1 MLVAVNARIVV
12 MTGRVAVVVRNLRVL
27 AAAVPPAVMLLITM
41 LVAAF
46 AGAAGV

>member
-1 MLVAVNARIVV
+1 MTGWVAVF
-12 MTGRVAVVVRNLRVL
+12 VRNLRVL

>member
-1 MLVAVNARIVV
+1 
-12 MTGRVAVVVRNLRVL
+12 MTGRVAVVVRNLGGWT
-27 AAAVPPAVMLLITM
+27 AALPPPVMLLITM

>member
-27 AAAVPPAVMLLITM
+27 AAAVPSAVMLLITM

-46 AGAAGV
+46 AGATGV

>member
-1 MLVAVNARIVV
+1 MTGWVAVF
-12 MTGRVAVVVRNLRVL
+12 VRNLRVL

-41 LVAAF
+41 LVASF

>member
-1 MLVAVNARIVV
+1 MVV
-12 MTGRVAVVVRNLRVL
+12 MTGWAVVFVRNLRML

-41 LVAAF
+41 LVASF

>member
-1 MLVAVNARIVV
+1 MMV
-12 MTGRVAVVVRNLRVL
+12 MTGWAVVFVRNLRTPI
-27 AAAVPPAVMLLITM
+27 AAVPPAVMLLITM

>member
-1 MLVAVNARIVV
+1 MTGWVAVF
-12 MTGRVAVVVRNLRVL
+12 GRNLRAWT
-27 AAAVPPAVMLLITM
+27 AARPPAVILLITM

>member
-1 MLVAVNARIVV
+1 
-12 MTGRVAVVVRNLRVL
+12 MTGWVAMFVRNLRVL